1 MNEISIALLDYDT
14 RSQVDAKIS
23 GAGFL
28 DQTAGDARYL
38 VEAPGVESGQIFNL
52 VQEQFTPRTVRNLL
66 LEAPLV
72 GDAILGSRSTLRL
85 RCGSW
90 TKAEADGRF
99 LRTNDLGS
107 LDARYLPV
115 VLGPESNGIF
125 NLVQTQFTPKIIRN
139 LLCQTPLSAQ
149 PILGNGSTLQISC
162 DCFSKSQSDAR
173 YPQLGAF
180 LNLGSTSRPSIPA
193 S

>member
-1 MNEISIALLDYDT
+1 M
-14 RSQVDAKIS
+14 
-23 GAGFL
+23 
-28 DQTAGDARYL
+28 
-38 VEAPGVESGQIFNL
+38 
-52 VQEQFTPRTVRNLL
+52 
-66 LEAPLV
+66 
-72 GDAILGSRSTLRL
+72 
-85 RCGSW
+85 
-90 TKAEADGRF
+90 
-99 LRTNDLGS
+99 
-107 LDARYLPV
+107 

>member
-14 RSQVDAKIS
+14 RSEVDAKIS

-28 DQTAGDARYL
+28 DHTAGDARYL

-72 GDAILGSRSTLRL
+72 GDAIDCP
-85 RCGSW
+85 RCASAAAPGP
-90 TKAEADGRF
+90 RPR
-99 LRTNDLGS
+99 RT
-107 LDARYLPV
+107 A
-115 VLGPESNGIF
+115 
-125 NLVQTQFTPKIIRN
+125 
-139 LLCQTPLSAQ
+139 
-149 PILGNGSTLQISC
+149 
-162 DCFSKSQSDAR
+162 
-173 YPQLGAF
+173 
-180 LNLGSTSRPSIPA
+180 A